1 MNHNPLIR
9 SELRDTAL
17 TVSALSA
24 GFSPEHASTWYEY
37 GKTLVENLRKNL
49 ASSGRSAEEI
59 EEISYA
65 QCALLDEVAL
75 QNLQGSDREVW
86 EMNPMQVH
94 FFQSYNAGDVLCDKI
109 EKLCKTG
116 SANSLIA
123 EAYLSVIN
131 LGFKG
136 RYILD
141 EMALQN
147 SQNSLKKWLPG
158 CLAMR

>member
-37 GKTLVENLRKNL
+37 CKTLVENLRKNL

-94 FFQSYNAGDVLCDKI
+94 FFQSYIC
-109 EKLCKTG
+109 
-116 SANSLIA
+116 A
-123 EAYLSVIN
+123 EASSG
-131 LGFKG
+131 LGKPPLWF
-136 RYILD
+136 RDTYCSRF
-141 EMALQN
+141 A
-147 SQNSLKKWLPG
+147 
-158 CLAMR
+158 R

>member
-1 MNHNPLIR
+1 MEHNLLIR

-37 GKTLVENLRKNL
+37 CKTLVENLRKNL

-75 QNLQGSDREVW
+75 QNLQGND
-86 EMNPMQVH
+86 
-94 FFQSYNAGDVLCDKI
+94 
-109 EKLCKTG
+109 
-116 SANSLIA
+116 
-123 EAYLSVIN
+123 N
-131 LGFKG
+131 LFV
-136 RYILD
+136 
-141 EMALQN
+141 
-147 SQNSLKKWLPG
+147 
-158 CLAMR
+158 CLHPRMI

>member
-37 GKTLVENLRKNL
+37 CKTLVENLRKNL

-116 SANSLIA
+116 STNSLIA
-123 EAYLSVIN
+123 EAYLSEI
-131 LGFKG
+131 G
-136 RYILD
+136 R
-141 EMALQN
+141 AHV
-147 SQNSLKKWLPG
+147 
-158 CLAMR
+158 